1 MATLSSATRSTLRKQ
16 LRDFLSRCESSSAS
30 SQVHLTLILY
40 PSPDAFPPRVS
51 GALHISVLDSSFN
64 PPSNAHLALSTL
76 VPPASTSEHPNAHL
90 LLFSATNAD
99 KGTGRSGDVKPE
111 NRLDLMLLLAKDVE
125 AALKGAGQEANVFV
139 GLVDKPLMGDK
150 SSLIHALLR
159 QHGHTPAVHSEDA
172 HASDG
177 VSPARLH
184 YIHGHTPAVH
194 SEDAHASEGVSPARL
209 HYIVGTDT
217 LVRFFEPKYY
227 GGQEGFER
235 VCRQFF
241 EVERTRFLCVKR
253 PASRNSADAE
263 QVKKEEE
270 EVLSRANIRRR
281 IECGDVVVVDVPEA
295 EGISSTRV
303 RKLLQGSQPAE
314 QKRTELKQLVTPSIA
329 EYLLSEQNIWME

>member
-16 LRDFLSRCESSSAS
+16 LRDFLSRCESSSSS
-30 SQVHLTLILY
+30 SQGHLPLILY

-99 KGTGRSGDVKPE
+99 KGTGRSGDLKPE

-159 QHGHTPAVHSEDA
+159 QHGHTPAVHSEGA

-177 VSPARLH
+177 A
-184 YIHGHTPAVH
+184 
-194 SEDAHASEGVSPARL
+194 SPARL

-281 IECGDVVVVDVPEA
+281 VECGDVVVVDVPEA

-329 EYLLSEQNIWME
+329 EYLLNEQSIWME